1 MLISS
6 FIEGEED
13 ELPEVKYKYVGAAFD
28 RYILIE
34 IKDEV
39 YFIDKNAAN
48 ERILFEQLKDN
59 YYNDGD
65 RNVQQLLMPD
75 LVECDRKDIEVSREN
90 LDILNDA
97 GFYFEEFGDNAIKL
111 TSVPGIC
118 EQLNTK
124 ALFKDIL
131 TVFDTVAVIDTDAKV
146 DKLLSTIARQV
157 AENEDISLEDVIVVN
172 KLLNDLFMLENP
184 FLGIE
189 KNPIA
194 IKMGRADLERKFNRR

>member
-1 MLISS
+1 MTHLS
-6 FIEGEED
+6 
-13 ELPEVKYKYVGAAFD
+13 
-28 RYILIE
+28 
-34 IKDEV
+34 
-39 YFIDKNAAN
+39 
-48 ERILFEQLKDN
+48 EQLKDN